1 MITLPSSSSFSWKD
15 FMEGVKFFQSIPP
28 PEKSLENTEKQ
39 EKELKSVIEKMK
51 EKLKDLSEEKQEIE
65 ELINDYS
72 VKLET
77 LEAELEMVSEE
88 KHMLESIVIEDDDS
102 FLDNLPYFCESVKK
116 SADLKLKDVK
126 EVTLLIKKQKR
137 HLEICMNCEKK
148 IKDEKGRKA
157 SIKHYHFQNC
167 ESDKF
172 ISYENEDFIYDPII
186 CEECL
191 ESKKVSNS
199 SSFKISDNTI
209 AEIVSNSI
217 PIVTCSKGNNNYG
230 YLISENI
237 NKTFLLEY
245 NNCFEKFKTKMKEVD
260 RVKSIETLMIK
271 RDNLV

>member
-1 MITLPSSSSFSWKD
+1 MITIPTTSFSWKD
-15 FMEGVKFFQSIPP
+15 FVEGVKFFQSIPP

-39 EKELKSVIEKMK
+39 EKELKSTVEQLRS
-51 EKLKDLSEEKQEIE
+51 KLKDLTEERQEITD
-65 ELINDYS
+65 LINDYS

-77 LEAELEMVSEE
+77 LEAELLMLSEE
-88 KHMLESIVIEDDDS
+88 KHMLESIVVEDDDS
-102 FLDNLPYFCESVKK
+102 FLDNLPYFYESVKK

-157 SIKHYHFQNC
+157 SIKHYHFEN
-167 ESDKF
+167 DKF
-172 ISYENEDFIYDPII
+172 DSYENEEFIYDPII

-191 ESKKVSNS
+191 ESKEFKNS
-199 SSFKISDNTI
+199 LNTI
-209 AEIVSNSI
+209 AEIVSCACNN
-217 PIVTCSKGNNNYG
+217 PIVTCSKGSKEFG
-230 YLISENI
+230 YLISEDCKDSFLYEFS
-237 NKTFLLEY
+237 KTFE
-245 NNCFEKFKTKMKEVD
+245 NFKTKLKELD

>member
-1 MITLPSSSSFSWKD
+1 MITIPNSSNFSWKD
-15 FMEGVKFFQSIPP
+15 FVEGVKFFQSIPP

-77 LEAELEMVSEE
+77 LEAELEMLSEE
-88 KHMLESIVIEDDDS
+88 KHMLESIVVEDDDS
-102 FLDNLPYFCESVKK
+102 FLDNLPYFYESVKK

-157 SIKHYHFQNC
+157 SIKHYHFQND
-167 ESDKF
+167 E
-172 ISYENEDFIYDPII
+172 SYENEDFIYDPII

-199 SSFKISDNTI
+199 SSFKVSDNTI

-230 YLISENI
+230 YLISKNI
-237 NKTFLLEY
+237 NESLLFEY
-245 NNCFEKFKTKMKEVD
+245 SNCFEKFKTKMKEVD